1 MKITADLMLMRREW
15 YNAFYSLDIGQL
27 DYLETDWFFSTNTVV
42 AYSMGLSEEQNH
54 WVTLSSRILNYV
66 FEPGVSQEGRAVL
79 CKGARLKYRFINE
92 HRTVWGVM
100 TMCRVLCV
108 ARAGFYAWLHN
119 PVSARD
125 KDNQRLLTLIRDS
138 YSLSGGVYGYR
149 RVHGDLN
156 EIGETC
162 GKNRVGRIM
171 QLNRIKAVRG
181 YKAPRRIAGRPS
193 LVAPNR
199 VQRQFTVVRA
209 NQVWVTDITYIRTW
223 QGWLYLAVVID
234 LFARNVVGWSMKP
247 TLSRELALDA
257 LMMAVWRRKPD
268 GEVIVHSDQGSQYGS
283 DDWQR
288 FCRANNLTPSMSRR
302 GNCWDNA
309 VAESFFSSLKKER
322 IRKRIYKTRDLAR
335 ADIFD
340 YIECS
345 TTGPGATVISA
356 ASVRRP
362 SNRPRR
368 EDRIC
373 LRAWGQ
379 SSRLVSLSNLGGSV
393 QYLLL
398 SVCGDDCLTP
408 LTIQINYICTVT
420 MYVMAM
426 ANEKYGAV

>member
-1 MKITADLMLMRREW
+1 MGTPRFTPEFKEEAVRQITERG
-15 YNAFYSLDIGQL
+15 YS
-27 DYLETDWFFSTNTVV
+27 V
-42 AYSMGLSEEQNH
+42 AEVSDHL
-54 WVTLSSRILNYV
+54 
-66 FEPGVSQEGRAVL
+66 GVSAHSLYKWLRAIKPDNSEQHARDLLEAKSEILKLRAQLKRTEEERDILKKGRPVL

-100 TMCRVLCV
+100 TMCRVLHV

-193 LVAPNR
+193 VVAPNR

-268 GEVIVHSDQGSQYGS
+268 SEVIVHSDQGSQYGS

-288 FCRANNLTPSMSRR
+288 FCRANNLAPSMSRR

-340 YIECS
+340 YIEVFYNR
-345 TTGPGATVISA
+345 A
-356 ASVRRP
+356 RRH
-362 SNRPRR
+362 SH
-368 EDRIC
+368 
-373 LRAWGQ
+373 
-379 SSRLVSLSNLGGSV
+379 LGGVSPEAFE
-393 QYLLL
+393 QA
-398 SVCGDDCLTP
+398 SS
-408 LTIQINYICTVT
+408 
-420 MYVMAM
+420 
-426 ANEKYGAV
+426 

>member
-1 MKITADLMLMRREW
+1 
-15 YNAFYSLDIGQL
+15 
-27 DYLETDWFFSTNTVV
+27 
-42 AYSMGLSEEQNH
+42 
-54 WVTLSSRILNYV
+54 
-66 FEPGVSQEGRAVL
+66 L

-100 TMCRVLCV
+100 TMCRVLHV

-193 LVAPNR
+193 VVAPNR

-268 GEVIVHSDQGSQYGS
+268 SEVIVHSDQGSQYGS

-288 FCRANNLTPSMSRR
+288 FCRANNLAPSMSRR

-322 IRKRIYKTRDLAR
+322 IRKRIYKTRDLA
-335 ADIFD
+335 
-340 YIECS
+340 
-345 TTGPGATVISA
+345 
-356 ASVRRP
+356 
-362 SNRPRR
+362 
-368 EDRIC
+368 
-373 LRAWGQ
+373 
-379 SSRLVSLSNLGGSV
+379 
-393 QYLLL
+393 
-398 SVCGDDCLTP
+398 
-408 LTIQINYICTVT
+408 
-420 MYVMAM
+420 
-426 ANEKYGAV
+426 

>member
-1 MKITADLMLMRREW
+1 MGTPRFTPEFKEEAVRQITERG
-15 YNAFYSLDIGQL
+15 YS
-27 DYLETDWFFSTNTVV
+27 V
-42 AYSMGLSEEQNH
+42 AEVSDRL
-54 WVTLSSRILNYV
+54 
-66 FEPGVSQEGRAVL
+66 GVSAHSLYKWLRAIKPDNSEQHARDLLEAKSEILKLRAQLKRTEGERDILKKGRAVL
-79 CKGARLKYRFINE
+79 CKGAQLKYRFINE

-100 TMCRVLCV
+100 TMCRVLNV

-125 KDNQRLLTLIRDS
+125 KDNQRLLILIRNS

-193 LVAPNR
+193 IVAPNR

-288 FCRANNLTPSMSRR
+288 FCRANHLAPSMSRR

-322 IRKRIYKTRDLAR
+322 IRKRIYKTRDLTR

-340 YIECS
+340 YIEVFYNR
-345 TTGPGATVISA
+345 A
-356 ASVRRP
+356 RRH
-362 SNRPRR
+362 SH
-368 EDRIC
+368 
-373 LRAWGQ
+373 
-379 SSRLVSLSNLGGSV
+379 LGGVSPEAFE
-393 QYLLL
+393 QA
-398 SVCGDDCLTP
+398 SS
-408 LTIQINYICTVT
+408 
-420 MYVMAM
+420 
-426 ANEKYGAV
+426 

>member
-1 MKITADLMLMRREW
+1 MGTPRFTPEFKEEAVRQITERG
-15 YNAFYSLDIGQL
+15 YS
-27 DYLETDWFFSTNTVV
+27 V
-42 AYSMGLSEEQNH
+42 AEVSDRL
-54 WVTLSSRILNYV
+54 
-66 FEPGVSQEGRAVL
+66 GVSAHSLYKWLWAIKPDNSEQHARDLLEAKSEILKLRAQLKRTEEERDILKKGRAVL

-100 TMCRVLCV
+100 TMCRVLNV

-125 KDNQRLLTLIRDS
+125 KDNQRLLMLIRDS

-171 QLNRIKAVRG
+171 QQNRIKAVRG

-193 LVAPNR
+193 VVAPNR

-288 FCRANNLTPSMSRR
+288 FCRANNLAPSMSRR

-340 YIECS
+340 YIEVFYNR
-345 TTGPGATVISA
+345 A
-356 ASVRRP
+356 RRH
-362 SNRPRR
+362 SH
-368 EDRIC
+368 
-373 LRAWGQ
+373 
-379 SSRLVSLSNLGGSV
+379 LGG
-393 QYLLL
+393 L
-398 SVCGDDCLTP
+398 SP
-408 LTIQINYICTVT
+408 EAFEQ
-420 MYVMAM
+420 ASS
-426 ANEKYGAV
+426 

>member
-1 MKITADLMLMRREW
+1 MGTPRFTPEFKEEAVRQITERG
-15 YNAFYSLDIGQL
+15 YS
-27 DYLETDWFFSTNTVV
+27 V
-42 AYSMGLSEEQNH
+42 AEVSDRL
-54 WVTLSSRILNYV
+54 
-66 FEPGVSQEGRAVL
+66 GVSAHSLYKWLRAIKPDNSEQHARDLLEAKSEILKLRAQLKRTEEERDILKKGRAVL

-100 TMCRVLCV
+100 TMCRVLNV

-125 KDNQRLLTLIRDS
+125 KDNQRLLMLIRDS
-138 YSLSGGVYGYR
+138 YSLSGGVHGYR

-193 LVAPNR
+193 VVAPNR

-257 LMMAVWRRKPD
+257 LMMAVWRRTPD
-268 GEVIVHSDQGSQYGS
+268 SGVIVHSDQGSQYGS

-288 FCRANNLTPSMSRR
+288 FCRANNLAPSMSRR

-340 YIECS
+340 YIE
-345 TTGPGATVISA
+345 VFYNR
-356 ASVRRP
+356 VRRH
-362 SNRPRR
+362 
-368 EDRIC
+368 IH
-373 LRAWGQ
+373 
-379 SSRLVSLSNLGGSV
+379 LGGVSPEAFERA
-393 QYLLL
+393 
-398 SVCGDDCLTP
+398 SS
-408 LTIQINYICTVT
+408 
-420 MYVMAM
+420 
-426 ANEKYGAV
+426 

>member
-1 MKITADLMLMRREW
+1 MGTPRFTPEFKEEAVRQITERG
-15 YNAFYSLDIGQL
+15 YS
-27 DYLETDWFFSTNTVV
+27 V
-42 AYSMGLSEEQNH
+42 AEVSDRL
-54 WVTLSSRILNYV
+54 
-66 FEPGVSQEGRAVL
+66 GVSAHSLYKWLRAIKPDNSEQHARDLLEAKSEILKLRAQLKRTEEERDILKKGRAVL

-100 TMCRVLCV
+100 TMCRVLNV

-125 KDNQRLLTLIRDS
+125 KDNQRLLMLIRDS

-193 LVAPNR
+193 VVAPNR

-268 GEVIVHSDQGSQYGS
+268 GEVVVHSDQGSQYGS

-288 FCRANNLTPSMSRR
+288 FCRANNLAPSMSRR

-340 YIECS
+340 YIEVFYNR
-345 TTGPGATVISA
+345 A
-356 ASVRRP
+356 RRH
-362 SNRPRR
+362 SH
-368 EDRIC
+368 
-373 LRAWGQ
+373 
-379 SSRLVSLSNLGGSV
+379 LGGVSPEAFE
-393 QYLLL
+393 QA
-398 SVCGDDCLTP
+398 SS
-408 LTIQINYICTVT
+408 
-420 MYVMAM
+420 
-426 ANEKYGAV
+426 

>member
-1 MKITADLMLMRREW
+1 MGTPRFTPEFKEEAVRQITERGYSVAEVSDRLSVSAHSLYKWLRAIKPDNSEQHARDLLEAKSEILKLRAQLKRTEEER
-15 YNAFYSLDIGQL
+15 DIL
-27 DYLETDWFFSTNTVV
+27 KK
-42 AYSMGLSEEQNH
+42 
-54 WVTLSSRILNYV
+54 
-66 FEPGVSQEGRAVL
+66 GRAVL

-108 ARAGFYAWLHN
+108 AQAGFYAWLHN

-193 LVAPNR
+193 VVAPNR

-288 FCRANNLTPSMSRR
+288 FCRANNLAPSISRR

-340 YIECS
+340 YIEVFYNRARRHS
-345 TTGPGATVISA
+345 HLDGVSPEAFEQ
-356 ASVRRP
+356 AS
-362 SNRPRR
+362 S
-368 EDRIC
+368 
-373 LRAWGQ
+373 
-379 SSRLVSLSNLGGSV
+379 
-393 QYLLL
+393 
-398 SVCGDDCLTP
+398 
-408 LTIQINYICTVT
+408 
-420 MYVMAM
+420 
-426 ANEKYGAV
+426 

>member
-1 MKITADLMLMRREW
+1 MGTPRFTPEFKEEAVRQITERG
-15 YNAFYSLDIGQL
+15 YS
-27 DYLETDWFFSTNTVV
+27 V
-42 AYSMGLSEEQNH
+42 AEVSDRL
-54 WVTLSSRILNYV
+54 
-66 FEPGVSQEGRAVL
+66 GVSAHSLYKWLRAIKPDNSEQHARDLLEAKSEILKLRAQLKRTEEERDILKKGRAVL
-79 CKGARLKYRFINE
+79 CKGALLKYRFINE

-100 TMCRVLCV
+100 TMCRVLDV

-193 LVAPNR
+193 VVAPNR

-257 LMMAVWRRKPD
+257 LMMVVWRRKPD

-288 FCRANNLTPSMSRR
+288 FCRANNLVPSMSRR

-340 YIECS
+340 YIEVFYNR
-345 TTGPGATVISA
+345 A
-356 ASVRRP
+356 RRH
-362 SNRPRR
+362 SH
-368 EDRIC
+368 
-373 LRAWGQ
+373 
-379 SSRLVSLSNLGGSV
+379 LGGVSPEAFE
-393 QYLLL
+393 QA
-398 SVCGDDCLTP
+398 SS
-408 LTIQINYICTVT
+408 
-420 MYVMAM
+420 
-426 ANEKYGAV
+426 

>member
-1 MKITADLMLMRREW
+1 MGTPRFTPEFKEEAVRQITERG
-15 YNAFYSLDIGQL
+15 YS
-27 DYLETDWFFSTNTVV
+27 V
-42 AYSMGLSEEQNH
+42 AEVSER
-54 WVTLSSRILNYV
+54 L
-66 FEPGVSQEGRAVL
+66 GVSAHSLYKWLRAIKPDTSEQHARDLLEAKSEILKLRAQLKRTEEERDILKKGRAVL

-100 TMCRVLCV
+100 TMCRVLHV
-108 ARAGFYAWLHN
+108 ARAGFYARLHN

-162 GKNRVGRIM
+162 GKNRVGRLM

-193 LVAPNR
+193 VVAPNR

-257 LMMAVWRRKPD
+257 LMMAVWRRRP
-268 GEVIVHSDQGSQYGS
+268 GSEVIVHSDQGCQYGS

-288 FCRANNLTPSMSRR
+288 FCRANNLAPSMSRR

-340 YIECS
+340 YIEVFYNR
-345 TTGPGATVISA
+345 A
-356 ASVRRP
+356 RRH
-362 SNRPRR
+362 SH
-368 EDRIC
+368 
-373 LRAWGQ
+373 
-379 SSRLVSLSNLGGSV
+379 LGGVSPEAFERA
-393 QYLLL
+393 
-398 SVCGDDCLTP
+398 SS
-408 LTIQINYICTVT
+408 
-420 MYVMAM
+420 
-426 ANEKYGAV
+426 

>member
-1 MKITADLMLMRREW
+1 MGTARFTPEFKEEAVRKITERG
-15 YNAFYSLDIGQL
+15 YS
-27 DYLETDWFFSTNTVV
+27 V
-42 AYSMGLSEEQNH
+42 AEVSDRL
-54 WVTLSSRILNYV
+54 
-66 FEPGVSQEGRAVL
+66 GVSAHSLYKWLRAIKPDNSEQHARDLLEAKSEILKLRAQLKRTEEERDILKKGRAVL

-100 TMCRVLCV
+100 TMCRVLDV

-193 LVAPNR
+193 VVAPNR

-288 FCRANNLTPSMSRR
+288 FCRANNLVPSMSRR

-340 YIECS
+340 YIEVFYNR
-345 TTGPGATVISA
+345 A
-356 ASVRRP
+356 RRH
-362 SNRPRR
+362 SH
-368 EDRIC
+368 
-373 LRAWGQ
+373 
-379 SSRLVSLSNLGGSV
+379 LGGVSPEAFE
-393 QYLLL
+393 QA
-398 SVCGDDCLTP
+398 SS
-408 LTIQINYICTVT
+408 
-420 MYVMAM
+420 
-426 ANEKYGAV
+426 

>member
-1 MKITADLMLMRREW
+1 MGTPRFTPEFKEEAVRQITERG
-15 YNAFYSLDIGQL
+15 YS
-27 DYLETDWFFSTNTVV
+27 V
-42 AYSMGLSEEQNH
+42 AEVSDRL
-54 WVTLSSRILNYV
+54 
-66 FEPGVSQEGRAVL
+66 GVSAHSLYKWLRAIKPDNSEQHARDLLEAKSEILKLRAQLKRTEEERDILKKGRAVL

-92 HRTVWGVM
+92 HRTAWGVM

-193 LVAPNR
+193 VVAPNR

-288 FCRANNLTPSMSRR
+288 FCRANNLAPSMSRR
-302 GNCWDNA
+302 GNCQDNA

-340 YIECS
+340 YIEVFYNR
-345 TTGPGATVISA
+345 A
-356 ASVRRP
+356 RRH
-362 SNRPRR
+362 NH
-368 EDRIC
+368 
-373 LRAWGQ
+373 
-379 SSRLVSLSNLGGSV
+379 LGGVSPEAFE
-393 QYLLL
+393 QA
-398 SVCGDDCLTP
+398 SS
-408 LTIQINYICTVT
+408 
-420 MYVMAM
+420 
-426 ANEKYGAV
+426 